1 MKKTFCFI
9 LSIVL
14 LLSLVVIPV
23 ALADESTTTTPTAT
37 LKTDGMTK
45 VKELVASSVAD
56 FANAS
61 VAAGSYDI
69 GAWLSE
75 SNGEEG
81 AHTAK
86 LRDVFDFADLGDI
99 KINGDEGYTANPST
113 GKEEGQK
120 GIVGKIEYFKP
131 SEEIKTDKCPNSSR
145 EKTVEFNKVGTWY
158 YRFIVEYWHNEKNSS
173 DEIET
178 KTETIGKTDLLS
190 VEVYDNAAPVI
201 TERSLSSTSSY
212 KEITIGATET
222 SHSFTVPS
230 YSTYFSATDDANSS
244 ISATYVVYKN
254 VNGNWTKIY
263 DSKTSTVT
271 EGYEKVISTSG
282 VITATESDVADT
294 ATYRISYDISD
305 AYGFHAVNSDD
316 ETYGFHYD
324 LLVKK
329 SSSED
334 NEKTSTV
341 SVWKIILYVIAGLSA
356 VGIVVVIFIKPK
368 KVEQESANG
377 RVHYGNDEAA
387 DNSFESTDNTDS
399 DKE

>member
-1 MKKTFCFI
+1 MKKTISFI
-9 LSIVL
+9 LAIAV
-14 LLSLVVIPV
+14 LLSLAVVPV
-23 ALADESTTTTPTAT
+23 AFADDTTTPSAT
-37 LKTDGMTK
+37 LKADGMTK
-45 VKELVASSVAD
+45 VKELVSASVAD
-56 FANAS
+56 FANVS
-61 VAAGSYDI
+61 VAAGTYDI

-75 SNGEEG
+75 SNGDEG

-131 SEEIKTDKCPNSSR
+131 SEDIKTDKCPNTAR
-145 EKTVEFNKVGTWY
+145 EKSVEFNKVGTWY
-158 YRFIVEYWHNEKNSS
+158 YRFIVEYWYNVKNAD

-201 TERSLSSTSSY
+201 TERTLSSTSSY
-212 KEITIGATET
+212 KEITIGASET
-222 SHSFTVPS
+222 THSFSIPS

-254 VNGNWTKIY
+254 VDGSWVKIY
-263 DSKTSTVT
+263 DSATSTVT

-282 VITATESDVADT
+282 TITATESDVAET

-305 AYGFHAVNSDD
+305 AYGFHAVNTDD
-316 ETYGFHYD
+316 ETYGYHKD
-324 LLVKK
+324 LKVVKTE
-329 SSSED
+329 STD
-334 NEKTSTV
+334 EKTTSSV

-368 KVEQESANG
+368 KTEGEVANG
-377 RVHYGNDEAA
+377 RVHYGSDDA
-387 DNSFESTDNTDS
+387 DTDATAEDS
-399 DKE
+399 SEDKE